1 MFNEISLER
10 GINVAELLENKI
22 VKHPK
27 LLKSPIGIEGLDDI
41 TEGGIPKGR
50 TTLISGGSGTGKTLL
65 GISYLVNGVD
75 KFNETGV
82 FMSFA
87 ECENELQENVA
98 SMNIDLKK
106 YSDEK
111 KINVEYIKLDRNEFE
126 EIGKYNLDGIF
137 IRLGFAIDSIKA
149 TRVVLDTIESLF
161 DGLNDISL
169 IRSELKRLFQ
179 WLKDKNVSAIIS
191 AEKGEGIIS
200 RFGIEEYV
208 ADCVIFL
215 DHRIVEQISTRRIRI
230 VKYRGTTHGTNEYP
244 FLIDSTGISVLP
256 ITSLELNHHA
266 TTERISSGI
275 PDLDKMFMNKG
286 FGKTSNVMVSGSTG
300 TGKTSFAAAFA
311 IETCKRGEKC
321 LFLSFEES
329 PEQLIQNM
337 KSIGINFSPWID
349 KKLLFLISTRPT
361 FFGLEMHL
369 LNLYKSIEL
378 IRPSTVVIDP
388 VTSLLSQGSGLEI
401 QSMLTRMSDLF
412 RSKGITSFFAS
423 LISEKNE
430 VDSGEIISSIM
441 DTWIVLRNSELKN
454 HKRVRNLYIRKSRG
468 SSHYSNVVSFTFSNN
483 GISIKPIN
491 EIENKKVMNLSKI
504 QFVNESNKDLH

>member
-1 MFNEISLER
+1 MINEISFER
-10 GINVAELLENKI
+10 GINVGEILKREI
-22 VKHPK
+22 VKYPK

-50 TTLISGGSGTGKTLL
+50 TTLITGGAGTGKTLL
-65 GISYLVNGVD
+65 SISYLINGVD

-87 ECENELQENVA
+87 ESEIELQENVA

-106 YSDEK
+106 YSNDK
-111 KINVEYIKLDRNEFE
+111 KINVEYVKLDRNEFE

-179 WLKDKNVSAIIS
+179 WLKDRKVTAIIS
-191 AEKGEGIIS
+191 AEIGEGIIS

-244 FLIDSTGISVLP
+244 FVIDSTGISVLP
-256 ITSLELNHHA
+256 ITTLELNHHA
-266 TTERISSGI
+266 ITDKISSGI
-275 PDLDKMFMNKG
+275 PDLDKMFAHIG
-286 FGKTSNVMVSGSTG
+286 FGKTSSIMVSGSTG

-337 KSIGINFSPWID
+337 KSIGFNFAPWVD
-349 KKLLFLISTRPT
+349 NKLLFLVSTRPT

-369 LNLYKSIEL
+369 LNLYKNIEL
-378 IRPSTVVIDP
+378 IQPSTVIVDP
-388 VTSLLSQGSGLEI
+388 VTSLLSQGTGLEI

-423 LISEKNE
+423 LLSDLNE
-430 VDSGEIISSIM
+430 IDSGEIISSIM
-441 DTWIVLRNSELKN
+441 DTWIVLRNTELKN

-468 SSHYSNVVSFTFSNN
+468 SSHYSNVASFTLSAN
-483 GISIKPIN
+483 GISIKATDEFENKKLLNFNKIQ
-491 EIENKKVMNLSKI
+491 IENK
-504 QFVNESNKDLH
+504 QNKDLH